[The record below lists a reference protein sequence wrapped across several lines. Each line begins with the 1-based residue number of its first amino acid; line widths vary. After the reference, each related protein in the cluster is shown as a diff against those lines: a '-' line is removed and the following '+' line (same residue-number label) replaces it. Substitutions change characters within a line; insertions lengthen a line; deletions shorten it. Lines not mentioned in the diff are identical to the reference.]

1 MNKLSALDA
10 GFLYT
15 ESDRSPQHIASVQVL
30 ELPEG
35 VSPAAFVD
43 ELRQLLTSRAHLVP
57 YFTQRLQATPFG
69 LDHPEWVK
77 DTTFNLDNHL
87 HTLAVPKPGDQKQL
101 EATIAWL
108 HELRLDR
115 SKPLWDLWVLTGLEG
130 GRIAYYNRVHHA
142 CVDGVA
148 GQRMIEAVMDTGPVP
163 RVVEPAVP
171 TPASGASGTAELLIG
186 ALENL
191 LKYQSRQPAAALA
204 RVDTAARLFQRA
216 FDPAKGFGA
225 AVEQA
230 PVTRFNHSI
239 DTKRVYAF
247 GDLSS
252 ADLKSVAKACHATIN
267 DAFLA
272 VCAGGLR
279 RYFSRLG
286 ELPETQL
293 LAGCPVSLRRP
304 NDPAS
309 NNQVT
314 LMTVGLATDT
324 ADPIERLRR
333 ISRSARK
340 AKSLTVDLATS
351 FDADVALP
359 GLPTLMQGLARM
371 AEATGAADLMGQRPP
386 FNLVISNVPGPR
398 QPLYSNGA
406 RMLSHYP
413 VSIPAHGQAVN
424 ITVQSYAGRMY
435 FGITGCARALPDAS
449 ILRDDLLGA
458 FESLMAVSERPG
470 RTGNGSL
477 TPIRKVPSGSMGR
490 SELANQ
496 AA

>member
-10 GFLYT
+10 GFLYL
-15 ESDRSPQHIASVQVL
+15 ESERAPQHIASVQVL
-30 ELPEG
+30 ELAEG
-35 VSPAAFVD
+35 VRADTFVA
-43 ELRQLLTSRAHLVP
+43 ELKQLLASRAHLVP
-57 YFTQRLQATPFG
+57 CFTMRLQATPFG

-77 DTTFNLDNHL
+77 DPTFDLENHV
-87 HTLAVPKPGDQKQL
+87 HTLAVAQPGGQEQL
-101 EATIAWL
+101 EATIARL

-148 GQRMIEAVMDTGPVP
+148 GQRMIEAIMDTDPLP
-163 RVVEPAVP
+163 RVVEPAGTTPVP
-171 TPASGASGTAELLIG
+171 GGTGTAGLLIG

-191 LKYQSRQPAAALA
+191 LKYQTRQPAAALA
-204 RVDTAARLFQRA
+204 SLDTAARLFRRA
-216 FDPAKGFGA
+216 FDPGKGFGA
-225 AVEQA
+225 AAEQA
-230 PVTRFNHSI
+230 PVTRFNHAIGS
-239 DTKRVYAF
+239 KRVYAA
-247 GDLSS
+247 GDLSI
-252 ADLKSVAKACHATIN
+252 ADLKSLARASHATLN

-286 ELPETQL
+286 ELPDKQL

-304 NDPAS
+304 NDSAS

-314 LMTVGLATDT
+314 LMTVGLATDS
-324 ADPIERLRR
+324 ADPLERLRR
-333 ISRSARK
+333 IARSARK
-340 AKSLTVDLATS
+340 AKALTLDLARS

-359 GLPTLMQGLARM
+359 GLPTLLQGLARF
-371 AEATGAADLMGQRPP
+371 AEASGAVNLPGQRPP

-406 RMLSHYP
+406 RMLTHYP

-424 ITVQSYAGRMY
+424 ITVQSYAGRLY

-458 FESLMAVSERPG
+458 GERLMAIGGQAVRAG
-470 RTGNGSL
+470 TGS
-477 TPIRKVPSGSMGR
+477 PSIIRKVRSGTARR